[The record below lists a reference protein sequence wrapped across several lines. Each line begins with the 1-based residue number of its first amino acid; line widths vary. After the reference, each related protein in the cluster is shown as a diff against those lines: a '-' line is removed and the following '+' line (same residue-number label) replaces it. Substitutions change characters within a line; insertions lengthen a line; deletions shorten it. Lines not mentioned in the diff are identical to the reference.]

1 MDIRYSGRY
10 KYDIC
15 TRSPSIITRWLASS
29 FETATRQ
36 NTKAKRQ
43 NSPRVTRQAPVRLGF
58 DCSVLQAIA
67 EDQDI
72 ATS

>member
-1 MDIRYSGRY
+1 MS
-10 KYDIC
+10 
-15 TRSPSIITRWLASS
+15 LASAGALALVS
-29 FETATRQ
+29 PKKKGAHVLTIFARFFLILTMAET
-36 NTKAKRQ
+36 
-43 NSPRVTRQAPVRLGF
+43 PRVIRHQAPVRLGF